1 MKKALAFL
9 FLSVLLMSVV
19 SVSLADLDPLYVS
32 KHYTLFIDARIATS
46 GKARLFDFDSLCVD
60 LYMMDGDQRAYLSVS
75 KSFSGIFIASGTV
88 AVNVVENNGT
98 LFFASDDGNYTTGR
112 YDENGE
118 DIWLDLEGRTFR
130 LRPVPTFSV
139 YDDWK

>member
-1 MKKALAFL
+1 MRKVLSFLLSL
-9 FLSVLLMSVV
+9 FLLLSLV

-32 KHYTLFIDARIATS
+32 RHYTLFIDGRLATS
-46 GKARLFDFDSLCVD
+46 GKASLFDFDSLCVD
-60 LYMMDGDQRAYLSVS
+60 LYMLDGDQRAYLSVS

-130 LRPVPTFSV
+130 LRPVPTFSI
-139 YDDWK
+139 YEDWK